1 MGVPRASAS
10 ALGWFPQA
18 DGLTLALAQRV
29 DVDNT
34 CR

>member
-1 MGVPRASAS
+1 MIVEPVV
-10 ALGWFPQA
+10 LLLDDYLQA

-29 DVDNT
+29 DFDNA